1 MLRTIQRSL
10 LIIGTALFLA
20 APVFAQNT
28 ESFTFENTG
37 DIADVT
43 IAIDGGTPGQAT
55 DAGSYNS
62 TLNGQPVTVFC
73 VDPEHDVSNG
83 QNYASDPYNSI
94 ISTKTGTTTLNGGGT
109 YYAGG
114 LANAIVSGGNLNP
127 DAINL
132 STVSPTYVSAQ
143 TRANEIAYLVD
154 TGTTAP
160 ALDRPAVQV
169 AIWDIIENGGYS
181 NGSYLA
187 GSNTLGAGGFNYTA
201 NSLILTGDK
210 MTVGTVD
217 YYIYEAAQNSN
228 YSANNVDWI
237 QDTTLSGVQYFAY
250 LVPEPGITAF
260 LFSMMIALGFMMY
273 QKKRAAAR
281 S

>member
-1 MLRTIQRSL
+1 
-10 LIIGTALFLA
+10 LA

-83 QNYASDPYNSI
+83 QSYASDPYNSI
-94 ISTKTGTTTLNGGGT
+94 ISTKTGTATLNGGGT

-132 STVSPTYVSAQ
+132 STVSAQ
-143 TRANEIAYLVD
+143 SRANEIAYLVD

-187 GSNTLGAGGFNYTA
+187 GSSTSGDGGFNYTA
-201 NSLILTGDK
+201 NSSIATGNST
-210 MTVGTVD
+210 TVGSVD
-217 YYIYEAAQNSN
+217 YYIYEAAQNST

-237 QDTTLSGVQYFAY
+237 QDTTTSGVQYFAY